1 MNAANGNEADGNA
14 ADGNAANGN
23 AVDGRAADGNVAD
36 GNAVVGSAAGAGAH
50 GGPLVVGV
58 DGSEPSLRAADW
70 AADESA
76 LRGVP
81 LRVVYACLWDRY
93 EGAALALDVGRPT
106 EPPLPREVV
115 GAAAERARARHPGL
129 RVTTDV
135 VFEEPGSALIRAAR
149 SASALVVGS
158 RGRSGVAGMVLGS
171 VSLTV
176 AAHAD
181 CPVIVLRG
189 SHDNQATPPVHGLVV
204 VGVGEDEKESSA
216 VRFAAEEAR
225 RRGVPLEA
233 VRAWRCPVHEPGGH
247 PLTAG
252 VPTRQ
257 YEERA
262 GQVLEAA
269 LADLPAD
276 VEVRRRTAE
285 GHARRALVDA
295 SHRADL
301 LVVGARRREGHLGLQ
316 LGRTAHAVL
325 HHSACPVAIVPHRGH
340 DAR

>member
-1 MNAANGNEADGNA
+1 MNTANE
-14 ADGNAANGN
+14 N
-23 AVDGRAADGNVAD
+23 AVGERAL
-36 GNAVVGSAAGAGAH
+36 

-70 AADESA
+70 ASDEAA

-93 EGAALALDVGRPT
+93 EGAALARDIGEPT
-106 EPPLPREVV
+106 ELPLPQDVV
-115 GAAAERARARHPGL
+115 GAAAERVRARHPGL
-129 RVTTDV
+129 RVTADV
-135 VFEEPGSALIRAAR
+135 VFEEPEYALVRAAR
-149 SASALVVGS
+149 NASALVVGT
-158 RGRSGVAGMVLGS
+158 RGRSGLAEMLLGS

-189 SHDNQATPPVHGLVV
+189 SHDNQATPPVHGRIV
-204 VGVGEDEKESSA
+204 VGVGEDAKGSAA

-225 RRGVPLEA
+225 WRGVPLEA
-233 VRAWRCPVHEPGGH
+233 VRAWRCPVHEPGGY
-247 PLTAG
+247 PLMLG
-252 VPTRQ
+252 EPTRQ

-262 GQVLEAA
+262 VEELEGA
-269 LADLPAD
+269 LQDLPAD
-276 VEVRRRTAE
+276 VEVRRRTVE

-295 SHRADL
+295 SHSADL
-301 LVVGARRREGHLGLQ
+301 LVVGASRREGHLGLQ

-325 HHSACPVAIVPHRGH
+325 HHSACPVAIVPHREY
-340 DAR
+340 DA